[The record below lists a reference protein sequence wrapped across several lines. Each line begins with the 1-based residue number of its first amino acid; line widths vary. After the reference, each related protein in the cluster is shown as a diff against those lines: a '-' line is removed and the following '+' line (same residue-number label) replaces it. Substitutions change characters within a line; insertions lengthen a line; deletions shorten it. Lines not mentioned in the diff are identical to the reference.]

1 MKREQS
7 SASTLEKGVE
17 LFSDMMLMKFKP
29 RNTEGTRLL
38 LEGQSSLGEDRI
50 GDPQSNR
57 MSRGT
62 SRLKFMELASK
73 DTVVIGNSNQ
83 IDMINIDGLAHNF
96 VDTFYYWSLNI
107 SKPILS
113 VKLSIKSTFLSIQR
127 K

>member
-29 RNTEGTRLL
+29 KNTEGTRLL

>member
-96 VDTFYYWSLNI
+96 VDTLYYWSLNI